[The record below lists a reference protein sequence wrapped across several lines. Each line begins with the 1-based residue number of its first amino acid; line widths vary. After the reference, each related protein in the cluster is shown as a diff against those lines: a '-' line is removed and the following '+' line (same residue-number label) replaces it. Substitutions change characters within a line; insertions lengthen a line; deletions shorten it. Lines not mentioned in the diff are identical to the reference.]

1 MAQKPGPARIPIC
14 AAASLL
20 VKRSPRRD
28 DSLFT
33 PGRPIWCLPNL
44 EVFRARF
51 IEQPDVSKDS
61 FDEKLQRQ
69 LEGAP
74 GDVVQSGIVPEE
86 PGPGAS
92 FLCPLRFVPN
102 AGTRQADS
110 PRYGRISMLRIS
122 ALVALT
128 LTLLIGSVGCSEI
141 KTFTVVFANR
151 LSAGHDIDCYVNGNL
166 LGTVLSGATGEFSV
180 ETRRLQP
187 PTGPDL
193 AHASVVF
200 AARDRT
206 TGILSHEFP
215 RTLSTDRTEY
225 VEINEW
231 DF

>member
-1 MAQKPGPARIPIC
+1 MAKKPDSARIPIY
-14 AAASLL
+14 AAASMF

-44 EVFRARF
+44 EVLRARS
-51 IEQPDVSKDS
+51 IEKPDVSKDS

-74 GDVVQSGIVPEE
+74 GDAMQSVIVPEE
-86 PGPGAS
+86 PVPGAP

-110 PRYGRISMLRIS
+110 PRYGRTSMLRIS

-128 LTLLIGSVGCSEI
+128 FTLLIGSVGCSDI

-151 LSAGHDIDCYVNGNL
+151 LSAGHDMDCYVNGNL

-193 AHASVVF
+193 AHATVVF

-206 TGILSHEFP
+206 TGILSREFP
-215 RTLSTDRTEY
+215 RTISTDRTEY